1 MAPKKYRL
9 RASSYP
15 WKGYDD
21 YTYETE
27 WFALFVVRF
36 VYCLI
41 KYPIVDTM
49 FRANRRMDR
58 IDARGDAE

>member
-1 MAPKKYRL
+1 MMPKKYSL

-15 WKGYDD
+15 YKGYPD
-21 YTYETE
+21 YEYETE
-27 WFALFVVRF
+27 WFAIFAVMF
-36 VYCLI
+36 IYCII

-58 IDARGDAE
+58 MEAE